1 MESKMKTKTALF
13 AAGLF
18 VLSALAAVAQP
29 AVRLPEA
36 SPAAEAGQ
44 TIGVTDVTI
53 RYHRPAVNK
62 RRIWDGQVPY
72 GVVWRAGANENT
84 TIAFSTPMKL
94 EGREVP
100 AGTYALYMIP
110 SASPWTLILSR
121 FVGDWGAYNY
131 DPAEDVLRVPLT
143 PRPSPESQERLVY
156 TFDDL
161 AADSATLSLRWE
173 KLVVPIRI
181 QVDVPATVRA
191 SIQAELRGGKHWS
204 SDAWAAAARW
214 ELRNG
219 DLDAALRCA
228 DHALATGTSFT
239 ALRTKAAVLEKKG
252 DAKGAA
258 ELRGGKHWSSDA
270 WAAAA
275 RWELRNGDL
284 DAALRCA
291 DHALATGTSFTA
303 LRTKAAVL
311 EKKGDAK
318 GAAEL
323 RARAHSVANE
333 AELLNVTIPPMLG
346 EKKYDEAIAWLDGYA
361 AQHPGSPELWR
372 VHAFLGDAYSGKKD
386 RERARAEYEKAMAGT
401 HDNSERTEVQDSINA
416 VRAEGE

>member
-84 TIAFSTPMKL
+84 TIAFSTPVKL

-258 ELRGGKHWSSDA
+258 ELR
-270 WAAAA
+270 
-275 RWELRNGDL
+275 
-284 DAALRCA
+284 
-291 DHALATGTSFTA
+291 
-303 LRTKAAVL
+303 
-311 EKKGDAK
+311 
-318 GAAEL
+318 
-323 RARAHSVANE
+323 ARAHSVANE